1 LASSGGMVLR
11 YLGIVVGDIK
21 TSYALMRELK
31 RVGMSF
37 VLLKEGEA
45 PPPHVSATIRGKAC
59 GAPTAPPQVAFDGS
73 PRRTVLRA
81 LSASMGRERFGQVV
95 VGVDPGESAGVAV
108 IADGELVEAFTTA
121 GTRLWA
127 AVEEI
132 VESYGA
138 DGFTLKLGRGRVDA
152 GAVSRLRE
160 RGVAVMRVEDVEKAL
175 PRAYR
180 RKWMRKDAKSALKIA
195 LSSRLGSF

>member
-1 LASSGGMVLR
+1 MR

-31 RVGMSF
+31 RVGISF
-37 VLLKEGEA
+37 VLLKGGEA
-45 PPPHVSATIRGKAC
+45 VPLHVSATIVGKA
-59 GAPTAPPQVAFDGS
+59 GAAAGSPCQVAYDGS

-81 LSASMGRERFGQVV
+81 LSASMGRARFGQVV
-95 VGVDPGESAGVAV
+95 VGIDPGESAGVAV
-108 IADGELVEAFTTA
+108 IADGELVEAFTVA
-121 GTRLWA
+121 GARLWA
-127 AVEEI
+127 AVWEILEAYDAEE
-132 VESYGA
+132 
-138 DGFTLKLGRGRVDA
+138 FTLKLGRGRVDR
-152 GAVSRLRE
+152 AVISRMKE

-195 LSSRLGSF
+195 LSSRLGSFR

>member
-1 LASSGGMVLR
+1 MR

-31 RVGMSF
+31 RVGISF
-37 VLLKEGEA
+37 VLLKDGEA
-45 PPPHVSATIRGKAC
+45 VPPHVSATILGKT
-59 GAPTAPPQVAFDGS
+59 GAAAGSPCQVAYDGN

-81 LSASMGRERFGQVV
+81 LSASMGRARFGQVV
-95 VGVDPGESAGVAV
+95 VGIDPGESAGVAV
-108 IADGELVEAFTTA
+108 IADGELVEAFTVA
-121 GTRLWA
+121 GARLWA
-127 AVEEI
+127 AVWEI
-132 VESYGA
+132 LEAYDA
-138 DGFTLKLGRGRVDA
+138 KEFTLKLGRGRVD
-152 GAVSRLRE
+152 GAVISRMKE

-195 LSSRLGSF
+195 LSSRLGSAR